1 MEQAAASKRQIF
13 TTAEGF
19 KMLSNELLAIIR
31 KQDAALFADSV
42 GDDV

>member
-19 KMLSNELLAIIR
+19 TMLSKELLAIIR
-31 KQDAALFADSV
+31 KQDPTMFADSV
-42 GDDV
+42 GDDM